1 MIPQADPKQ
10 RLFEARDEIRR
21 AIARVFDRGSFILG
35 DELAAFES
43 EFATYVGVRHA
54 VGVSSGTQAL
64 SLALAALGIGRGDEV
79 ITVSMT
85 FAATAAAIEAVN
97 AIPVFVDVDPATRCI
112 DPALVAAAI
121 GPDTA
126 AIVPVHLHGFPARM
140 ESLLAIAAR
149 HGLAVIEDC
158 AQSHGATI
166 AGRRTGAFGQ
176 AGAFSFYPTKNLG
189 AAGDGGAVTTDD
201 PAVAA
206 KVRRLR
212 NYGLDET
219 QQCVESGVNGRLDEL
234 QAAILRVLLPSLDR
248 HNDERRLLASRY
260 RSKLASHASWLPPND
275 QGAVYHQFAVA
286 VPNRDRIRL
295 MLASS
300 HGIETG
306 IHYPRGVHRHPHF
319 SRSGVSLP
327 ITDQLADRL
336 LSLPIQ
342 PQIARDRVDAI
353 ADALLEAEY
362 ACR

>member
-35 DELAAFES
+35 DELAAFEA

-126 AIVPVHLHGFPARM
+126 AIVPVHLHGFPAPM

-219 QQCVESGVNGRLDEL
+219 QQCVEFGVNG
-234 QAAILRVLLPSLDR
+234 
-248 HNDERRLLASRY
+248 
-260 RSKLASHASWLPPND
+260 
-275 QGAVYHQFAVA
+275 
-286 VPNRDRIRL
+286 
-295 MLASS
+295 
-300 HGIETG
+300 
-306 IHYPRGVHRHPHF
+306 
-319 SRSGVSLP
+319 
-327 ITDQLADRL
+327 
-336 LSLPIQ
+336 
-342 PQIARDRVDAI
+342 
-353 ADALLEAEY
+353 
-362 ACR
+362 